1 MKDIKLTENQLREK
15 EKIEKLRHHFFDGNN
30 YMVCTVVELPTT
42 VDLSNLK
49 ENELQEKLDEH
60 MLSLRKRFPSV
71 MRKQRLTFE
80 KERFKITEEEIDDY
94 IENVYP
100 NISKEDYRFK
110 FEKYGERAYLVVFG
124 TDSGLLNFAFFKD
137 KPIDADY
144 IMLFS
149 SDICYPALQFL
160 VDYIFND
167 NVWINPSLNNYEMSF
182 GGNPFKKNNEENF
195 IAHGFEIDNENS
207 FSAYVACKEK
217 NKYRDEYYELIFPIS
232 PNN

>member
-1 MKDIKLTENQLREK
+1 
-15 EKIEKLRHHFFDGNN
+15 
-30 YMVCTVVELPTT
+30 
-42 VDLSNLK
+42 
-49 ENELQEKLDEH
+49 
-60 MLSLRKRFPSV
+60 
-71 MRKQRLTFE
+71 
-80 KERFKITEEEIDDY
+80 
-94 IENVYP
+94 
-100 NISKEDYRFK
+100 
-110 FEKYGERAYLVVFG
+110 
-124 TDSGLLNFAFFKD
+124 
-137 KPIDADY
+137 
-144 IMLFS
+144 MLFS

>member
-1 MKDIKLTENQLREK
+1 MKEIELTENQLREK
-15 EKIEKLRHHFFDGNN
+15 EKIEKLQHHFFDDNN
-30 YMVCTVVELPTT
+30 YTVCTVVELPSTI
-42 VDLSNLK
+42 DLSNFK
-49 ENELQEKLDEH
+49 ESELQEKLDEH

-71 MRKQRLTFE
+71 MRRKRLMFE

-94 IENVYP
+94 IKNVYP

-124 TDSGLLNFAFFKD
+124 TDSGLLNFASFKD

-160 VDYIFND
+160 TDYIFND

-182 GGNPFKKNNEENF
+182 GGNPFKENKEKDF
-195 IAHGFEIDNENS
+195 ITHGFEIDNQNS
-207 FSAYVACKEK
+207 FSTYVARKEA
-217 NKYRDEYYELIFPIS
+217 NKYRDAYYELVFS
-232 PNN
+232 TLPNN